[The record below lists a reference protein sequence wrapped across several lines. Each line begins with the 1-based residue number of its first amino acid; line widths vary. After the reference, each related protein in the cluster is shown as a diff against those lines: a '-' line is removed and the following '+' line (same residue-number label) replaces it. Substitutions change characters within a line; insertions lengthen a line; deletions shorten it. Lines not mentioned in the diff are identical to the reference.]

1 MSILEHETHIEYLP
15 TTMKMELPDYIEMA
29 STSEIQVQNPDKNN
43 DDDSYEHDDGLFEV
57 MEMNHGKPEKQDVDD
72 EMYQHQET
80 IEESHEIDGTV
91 EMSRFFNF
99 DFQIFFFY

>member
-1 MSILEHETHIEYLP
+1 
-15 TTMKMELPDYIEMA
+15 MKMELPDYIEMA

-57 MEMNHGKPEKQDVDD
+57 MEMNHAKQEKQDGDD
-72 EMYQHQET
+72 DMYQHQET

-91 EMSRFFNF
+91 EMSRFLTFYFFN
-99 DFQIFFFY
+99 